1 MEHEYISRN
10 EYEEHSKRMED
21 EHRRMNHRIA
31 DVEKAID
38 ENHKL
43 LVSVEKL
50 AINME
55 GLQREQKEQ
64 GNRLEALESRDGEM
78 WRKAVGYVVTAIIGI
93 VVGYIF
99 KQFGM

>member
-1 MEHEYISRN
+1 MDQEYISRN

-78 WRKAVGYVVTAIIGI
+78 WRKAVGYVITAIIGI